1 MFGILL
7 PVQTLVLMA
16 GMVYLSD
23 GFSVGSPEY
32 DSLTWIVSS
41 LVVIAILVFLFFVS
55 FEVFRAI
62 KFAQVHQRA
71 RLAEMHRLE
80 VEMMSSVMARQAA
93 TRARLREH
101 ERSEL
106 VLASPTTGPV
116 TGSNSPSRLS
126 PGRRTRNGE
135 SSVTNELQD
144 SVPYYS
150 ESQAGRATHET

>member
-1 MFGILL
+1 
-7 PVQTLVLMA
+7 MA

-32 DSLTWIVSS
+32 NSLTWMVSS
-41 LVVIAILVFLFFVS
+41 LVVIAILIFLSFVS

-93 TRARLREH
+93 TKARLRER

-116 TGSNSPSRLS
+116 IGSEPDSEQRPTQVFSNSPSRLS
-126 PGRRTRNGE
+126 LGRRRNGE

-144 SVPYYS
+144 SMS
-150 ESQAGRATHET
+150 ESQAGRAKHET